1 MPRAIRKI
9 DVSVTDRGK
18 EQDKRLVSIII
29 QAQPDLFQL
38 SDLLAQEGAV
48 HSLEKVVERASK
60 SAVVEYIDSGKKLVK
75 GVNKRGV
82 RKTGQK

>member
-9 DVSVTDRGK
+9 DISVTDRGK
-18 EQDKRLVSIII
+18 EQDHRLVNIVI

-38 SDLLAQEGAV
+38 SDLLAREGAV

-60 SAVVEYIDSGKKLVK
+60 GAVVEYIESGKRLVK
-75 GVNKRGV
+75 GVNKKGV
-82 RKTGQK
+82 RKTEQK

>member
-18 EQDKRLVSIII
+18 EQDKRLVSIVI

-60 SAVVEYIDSGKKLVK
+60 CAVVEYIESGKKLVK

-82 RKTGQK
+82 RKTVQK

>member
-18 EQDKRLVSIII
+18 EQDRRLVSIII

-60 SAVVEYIDSGKKLVK
+60 TAVVEYIDSGKRLVK
-75 GVNKRGV
+75 GMNKKGV
-82 RKTGQK
+82 RKSEQK

>member
-18 EQDKRLVSIII
+18 EQDKRLVSIVI

-38 SDLLAQEGAV
+38 SDLLAKEGAV
-48 HSLEKVVERASK
+48 LSLEKVVERASK
-60 SAVVEYIDSGKKLVK
+60 SAVVEYIESGKKLVK

-82 RKTGQK
+82 RNMAQK